1 MNEREPHEGRLSDY
15 LSLGV
20 VARIYP
26 RGLVDQVLLETRSK
40 EKRQRLLPAR
50 LVVYYVIAWRCSS
63 ARPTRR

>member
-26 RGLVDQVLLETRSK
+26 RGLVDQVLLETRA
-40 EKRQRLLPAR
+40 KRNGNACCRPAW
-50 LVVYYVIAWRCSS
+50 LCI
-63 ARPTRR
+63 T